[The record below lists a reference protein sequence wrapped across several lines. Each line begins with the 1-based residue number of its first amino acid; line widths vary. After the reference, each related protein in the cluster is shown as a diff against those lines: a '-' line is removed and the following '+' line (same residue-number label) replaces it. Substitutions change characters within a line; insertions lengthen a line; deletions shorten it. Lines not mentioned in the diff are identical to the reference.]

1 LIDAVVDLANRVNH
15 KKIDKE
21 ISDLFIANLKYELAD
36 RSYEIYRDSIRAVKV
51 ERNRLRSVIS
61 DKTNGLEAVRNQVN
75 EQTAEYLQWKT
86 DVGFGNGSVPD
97 TANLCLSLADHNEA
111 NKAAF
116 NPDLPVFPILEDPK
130 SPEDDGDHDGENTIY
145 DHAKYEKIRDELLDL
160 IGKTDTEK
168 NAVVA
173 GLVDRLKEHQS
184 TYHRILEDLKGFQDA
199 WDTLDVLRDQYK
211 AHTLNKI
218 QLKNLGKA
226 IETMKAAL

>member
-1 LIDAVVDLANRVNH
+1 MIDAVVDLANRVNH

-21 ISDLFIANLKYELAD
+21 ISELFLANLKYELAD
-36 RSYEIYRDSIRAVKV
+36 RTYEVYRDSIRAVKV

-86 DVGFGNGSVPD
+86 DVGFGNGSVAD
-97 TANLCLSLADHNEA
+97 TANLCLTLSDRNDA

-116 NPDLPVFPILEDPK
+116 NPDLPVRPYLGEPTN
-130 SPEDDGDHDGENTIY
+130 PEDDGDHDDENTIY

-173 GLVDRLKEHQS
+173 GLVDRQKGYQDTFDKIKEDVEVFGEEW
-184 TYHRILEDLKGFQDA
+184 TTLEA
-199 WDTLDVLRDQYK
+199 LRDDYK
-211 AHTLNKI
+211 KHTLHKI